1 MAEITETGN
10 QVNNHD
16 LPYFMM
22 FVPREGL
29 PVTDENSRWYTQL
42 DGDAIPA
49 GTILFDVMALDEAS
63 NTPTPWTLAIVG
75 YSFCSTTRTHLAWR
89 ASQSFRTHPWV

>member
-1 MAEITETGN
+1 MAEIRENGRRERS
-10 QVNNHD
+10 NNID
-16 LPYFMM
+16 LPYFMQ

-29 PVTDENSRWYTQL
+29 PVTDRDSLWYQQL

-63 NTPTPWTLAIVG
+63 GTSTPWTSPRMFKIG
-75 YSFCSTTRTHLAWR
+75 EI
-89 ASQSFRTHPWV
+89 

>member
-1 MAEITETGN
+1 
-10 QVNNHD
+10 
-16 LPYFMM
+16 M

-29 PVTDENSRWYTQL
+29 PVTDENSRWFTQL

-63 NTPTPWTLAIVG
+63 NTPTPWTSPSLFKIG
-75 YSFCSTTRTHLAWR
+75 EIQTKTTFT
-89 ASQSFRTHPWV
+89 QSLWGDERLFFSHGRFNDDI